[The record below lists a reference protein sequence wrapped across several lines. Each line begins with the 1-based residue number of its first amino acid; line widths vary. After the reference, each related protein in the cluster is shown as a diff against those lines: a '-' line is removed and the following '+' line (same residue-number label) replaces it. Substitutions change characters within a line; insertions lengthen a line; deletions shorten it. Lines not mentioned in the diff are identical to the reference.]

1 MIFVDDPVAKYVC
14 ANVAN
19 KPRLDISGEKDFLRQ
34 KRITQREILVHICRE
49 STDQRYHD
57 LLHETENWHCVKKET
72 GYTCM
77 FAGCNFKNKLHSRYV
92 NHLKNTHFVK
102 QNLLCNFKRKCKR
115 RFNSVSA
122 LEEHIHS
129 QHLNDQHV
137 AQSEGHINE
146 ASVRVNV
153 ETGVPCKC
161 CLSSCGERQFASIKE
176 LKLHYN
182 SLTHKQERRP
192 CFFEGCDVVF
202 NPSYQSRRHFR
213 TKHAH
218 SSTLKPEFTLL
229 NSRIVTCENESLMN
243 NPGRENQ
250 ADALEYSQSGSRF
263 AEDTFEN
270 ERFSKEDTSFD
281 FLKAFGD
288 FFSRLCYVHMIP
300 QTTIQI
306 ITDEFLDLAKKS
318 HTSRMK
324 AIKSKLEEEFMCSKG
339 ISEVLSILK
348 KMSVLLRRRL

>member
-1 MIFVDDPVAKYVC
+1 MHEIFLLYLLHTTASKPVQVICVHSFSDMALEYLKSVLVSFLDDSVTKYICV
-14 ANVAN
+14 NVAN
-19 KPRLDISGEKDFLRQ
+19 KLGLDISGEKDFLRQ
-34 KRITQREILVHICRE
+34 KRITQREVLRHICRE
-49 STDQRYHD
+49 SSDQQYQD
-57 LLHETENWHCVKKET
+57 LLHETENWLCVKKET
-72 GYTCM
+72 GYSCM

-92 NHLKNTHFVK
+92 NHLKNTHFGK

-122 LEEHIHS
+122 LEEHIQS
-129 QHLNDQHV
+129 QHLNDQPV
-137 AQSEGHINE
+137 AQSDGHIKE
-146 ASVRVNV
+146 ASVRV

-161 CLSSCGERQFASIKE
+161 CLTSCGERQFASIKE

-182 SLTHKQERRP
+182 SLTHKEERRP

-243 NPGRENQ
+243 NPGIENQ
-250 ADALEYSQSGSRF
+250 ADALENSQSESSF

-270 ERFSKEDTSFD
+270 ESFSKEDT
-281 FLKAFGD
+281 
-288 FFSRLCYVHMIP
+288 
-300 QTTIQI
+300 T
-306 ITDEFLDLAKKS
+306 
-318 HTSRMK
+318 
-324 AIKSKLEEEFMCSKG
+324 
-339 ISEVLSILK
+339 
-348 KMSVLLRRRL
+348 LLLTC